1 MVYMQKSLMAWNEIN
16 TAYVKKVKTDIQ
28 EGTVKKLLLL
38 VLILV
43 LSVSLLACTGISA
56 DSGNAPQQNSTE
68 QAVDPYFGQY
78 QMADKGFSSL
88 VKDNAIDRD
97 YETEWD
103 KFQKS
108 QEFSTRGWVELEARY
123 RELWDKELNN
133 TYNKLMEELNEAEKK
148 KLLEAQTG
156 WVQFHTNESAFVEAA
171 WEELGLGSQGRIQL
185 VTAEKDRIRERTLQ
199 LMEYYNMLGGDIEFL
214 YKGLNS

>member
-1 MVYMQKSLMAWNEIN
+1 MKRSL
-16 TAYVKKVKTDIQ
+16 
-28 EGTVKKLLLL
+28 LF

-43 LSVSLLACTGISA
+43 LSVSLPACTSISA
-56 DSGNAPQQNSTE
+56 NSGDEPQQGGME
-68 QAVDPYFGQY
+68 QMIDPYFGQY

-108 QEFSTRGWVELEARY
+108 QEFSTRGWMELEARY
-123 RELWDKELNN
+123 KELWDKELNN
-133 TYNKLMEELNEAEKK
+133 TYNKLMKVLNEEEKK
-148 KLLEAQTG
+148 KLLEAQDG
-156 WVQFHTNESAFVEAA
+156 WVKFHINESEFVEAA

-199 LMEYYNMLGGDIEFL
+199 LMEYFNMSGGEIEFL
-214 YKGLNS
+214 YKGLNN